1 MNLNYPKISIV
12 TPSFNQGEYLE
23 ETICSILGQ
32 NYPNLE
38 YIIVDG
44 GSTDNSVE
52 IIKKYEHRLAWWCSE
67 KDNGHG
73 HALNKGLGKCT
84 GDIMAWLNSDDKY
97 FPWTLYTVAEIF
109 NEYKYVMWIVGK
121 NAWFDEKGRL
131 LDARNLYKNKFDYL
145 TGNYLKQRF
154 Y

>member
-1 MNLNYPKISIV
+1 M
-12 TPSFNQGEYLE
+12 
-23 ETICSILGQ
+23 
-32 NYPNLE
+32 
-38 YIIVDG
+38 G

-84 GDIMAWLNSDDKY
+84 CDIMAWLNSDDKY